1 MATITSVKSGNWSD
15 PTVWNSGTVPVD
27 GDTVVSANHTIT
39 LDVDIT
45 QPNTLLTSTGSSG
58 RYRYDGTGTRTVAA
72 RANAGTH
79 VVSGLIYNSGAG
91 TLVFVGTMAGGSGA
105 NAYGAYNNATGTLT
119 VTTVTG
125 GNGNNAYGVFNNSTG
140 TLTVT
145 TATGGSGAAAYGAY
159 NNATGTL
166 TVTTV
171 TGGSGNNA
179 HGAYNNSTGTLT
191 VDLAVGNNYGD
202 GVTTY
207 GTYGIYNA
215 VSSNK
220 VTVRKLQFGSHG
232 FPPVFG
238 RTYFEQSA
246 GNNSCRLPL
255 VAGGSLTVTDDG
267 SSLDHPAIGDVRA
280 GTVYKN
286 GDLTGTCHVPTA
298 GSVALGVAVDA
309 GVGTAV
315 LTAAAVGAQLETAI
329 GATARP
335 EPVAVPAANASFAA
349 KLDWLYAFFRNKRV
363 VDIDGAT
370 LRNDAD
376 TADIGTTAMSDAAGT
391 FTQGKWQ

>member
-1 MATITSVKSGNWSD
+1 MATITSVKSGN
-15 PTVWNSGTVPVD
+15 
-27 GDTVVSANHTIT
+27 
-39 LDVDIT
+39 
-45 QPNTLLTSTGSSG
+45 
-58 RYRYDGTGTRTVAA
+58 
-72 RANAGTH
+72 
-79 VVSGLIYNSGAG
+79 
-91 TLVFVGTMAGGSGA
+91 
-105 NAYGAYNNATGTLT
+105 
-119 VTTVTG
+119 
-125 GNGNNAYGVFNNSTG
+125 
-140 TLTVT
+140 
-145 TATGGSGAAAYGAY
+145 
-159 NNATGTL
+159 
-166 TVTTV
+166 
-171 TGGSGNNA
+171 
-179 HGAYNNSTGTLT
+179 
-191 VDLAVGNNYGD
+191 
-202 GVTTY
+202 
-207 GTYGIYNA
+207 
-215 VSSNK
+215 K
-220 VTVRKLQFGSHG
+220 VTVRRLRFGSHG

-280 GTVYKN
+280 GTIYKN
-286 GDLTGTCHVPTA
+286 GDLTGTCHVPPA

-376 TADIGTTAMSDAAGT
+376 TADIGTAAMSDAAGT
-391 FTQGKWQ
+391 YTQGKWQ

>member
-105 NAYGAYNNATGTLT
+105 N
-119 VTTVTG
+119 
-125 GNGNNAYGVFNNSTG
+125 
-140 TLTVT
+140 
-145 TATGGSGAAAYGAY
+145 AYGAY

-391 FTQGKWQ
+391 YTQGKWQ